1 MTCAECLRYAKC
13 ARTWKGTPRDDC
25 YIPGS
30 ASWGTCAGCG
40 SMRPTAQA
48 ALFPCVLCA
57 HMSMMTPE
65 MQAKVREKAATHQA
79 AVMENAV

>member
-1 MTCAECLRYAKC
+1 
-13 ARTWKGTPRDDC
+13 
-25 YIPGS
+25 
-30 ASWGTCAGCG
+30 
-40 SMRPTAQA
+40 MRPTAQA
-48 ALFPCVLCA
+48 ALFPCVICA